1 MIRKVNLELEM
12 VENLR
17 TIRKKLGFRQV
28 DLALKAGCG
37 VSMIWLIENG
47 YANRVSGNLK
57 RKIALALGHRVQDIF
72 PESKAPKDF
81 RKGLGN

>member
-1 MIRKVNLELEM
+1 MI
-12 VENLR
+12 ENLR
-17 TIRKKLGFRQV
+17 TIRKKLGLRQV

-57 RKIALALGHRVQDIF
+57 RKIALALGHRVEDIF
-72 PESKAPKDF
+72 PEAATPVISKKTRKDAL
-81 RKGLGN
+81 K